1 MRMLNWRSKDDRPV
15 RSMTLRD
22 IETFIYDSETD
33 RGTKF
38 KTCFLPHFNSF
49 KMTKEN
55 IDDVCNVRENP
66 LRLFYAMY
74 DNSTYF
80 DLNDK
85 IMIARHDGAAFT
97 KSEEEDVVEHVTLCN
112 RIVMCHDDPSYSKKH
127 VSMYSK
133 PEWHFIVEGHDEEI
147 EKIREFAL
155 DTSIDALQKR
165 IEGMKPTL
173 LKLAEDKKYSD
184 RDVIDSFDTFISVML
199 TVGFVVVC
207 DDGSVVMSQKR
218 DGMYV
223 ELLLE
228 KCSMSIESGDVSRR
242 SGYSCAAMFVKS
254 DSEDLLDLS
263 TDEARQVVESVV
275 SDIFKTYLLSF
286 NKSI

>member
-1 MRMLNWRSKDDRPV
+1 MKVLDWRSKDDRPM
-15 RSMTLRD
+15 RSATTRD
-22 IETFIYDSETD
+22 IESFTYDSETD

-38 KTCFLPHFNSF
+38 KTCFFPYVNGF
-49 KMTKEN
+49 KVTEEN
-55 IDDVCNVRENP
+55 IDDVCNVKENP
-66 LRLFYAMY
+66 LKLFYAMY

-80 DLNDK
+80 ELNDK
-85 IMIARHDGAAFT
+85 IMIARHDGTAFM
-97 KSEEEDVVEHVTLCN
+97 KSEEEDVVEHVSLCN
-112 RIVMCHDDPSYSKKH
+112 RIVMSHGDPSYSKKH

-133 PEWHFIVEGHDEEI
+133 PEWHFMVEGHDEEI
-147 EKIREFAL
+147 EKIREFTL

-165 IEGMKPTL
+165 VECMKPAL
-173 LKLAEDKKYSD
+173 LKLAEDKRYRSAD
-184 RDVIDSFDTFISVML
+184 AIDSFSAFSSVMP
-199 TVGFVVVC
+199 TAGFVIVC
-207 DDGSVVMSQKR
+207 DDGSVVMSQER

-228 KCSMSIESGDVSRR
+228 KCSMSIESGDVCRR
-242 SGYSCAAMFVKS
+242 SGHSCAAMFVKS

>member
-1 MRMLNWRSKDDRPV
+1 MKVLDWRSKDDRPV
-15 RSMTLRD
+15 RSATLRD
-22 IETFIYDSETD
+22 IESFRHESETD

-38 KTCFLPHFNSF
+38 KTFFLHYANGF
-49 KMTKEN
+49 KVTKEN

-74 DNSTYF
+74 DDSTYF
-80 DLNDK
+80 ELSDNV
-85 IMIARHDGAAFT
+85 MVARHDGTAFT
-97 KSEEEDVVEHVTLCN
+97 KSEEEDVVEHVVLCN
-112 RIVMCHDDPSYSKKH
+112 RIVMSHGDPSYSKKH
-127 VSMYSK
+127 VSMYSR

-155 DTSIDALQKR
+155 DRSIDALQKKL
-165 IEGMKPTL
+165 EGMKQTL
-173 LKLAEDKKYSD
+173 LKLAEDKKHSD
-184 RDVIDSFDTFISVML
+184 KDAIDSFSAFSSAML
-199 TVGFVVVC
+199 TAGIVTAC
-207 DDGSVVMSQKR
+207 DDGSVVMTQR
-218 DGMYV
+218 RGRMYV

-242 SGYSCAAMFVKS
+242 SGHACVAMFVES
-254 DSEDLLDLS
+254 DSQDMLDLS
-263 TDEARQVVESVV
+263 TDEAKHVVESVV